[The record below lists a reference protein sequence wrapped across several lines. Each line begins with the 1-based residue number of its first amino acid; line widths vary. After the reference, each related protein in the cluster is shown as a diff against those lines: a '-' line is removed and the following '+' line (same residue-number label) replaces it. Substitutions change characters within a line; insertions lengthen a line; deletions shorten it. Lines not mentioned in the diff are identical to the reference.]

1 MFFTVNRILF
11 RYRSLDIIFYMSPLK
26 ILSGIVSRQYAN
38 TMSIK
43 FHIRYYFIYF
53 QWVFL
58 PDPSTRKKLTLP
70 PKVQVDYRAACF
82 CHRNLIDIGYVC
94 SVCLSSKYKVIHHK
108 FNTPDTGST
117 SVIFVYIVF

>member
-1 MFFTVNRILF
+1 M
-11 RYRSLDIIFYMSPLK
+11 
-26 ILSGIVSRQYAN
+26 A
-38 TMSIK
+38 IK
-43 FHIRYYFIYF
+43 FYIRYYCIYF

-94 SVCLSSKYKVIHHK
+94 SVCLSSKYNNVIHHK